1 MKAVEEI
8 PPPLPAA
15 ETGRTESLR
24 WLLVVAGGAVAA
36 RGAMFFGLPLP
47 GCLLREM
54 TGVPC
59 PFCGSTR
66 AFGALASLDFAQAL
80 RWNPL
85 VSAGACVMFVL
96 LLVALARGR
105 GGAGLPERV
114 GSAFA
119 SAPRRWLLAAA
130 LALNW
135 LYLFLHLPR

>member
-1 MKAVEEI
+1 MKAAEII
-8 PPPLPAA
+8 PPPLPVA
-15 ETGRTESLR
+15 ETGRMEALR
-24 WLLVVAGGAVAA
+24 WLMMVAGGAVAA
-36 RGAMFFGLPLP
+36 RVAMSLGFPVP
-47 GCLLREM
+47 GCLLRET

-59 PFCGSTR
+59 PSCGSTR
-66 AFGALASLDFAQAL
+66 AFGALAGLDFAQAL

-96 LLVALARGR
+96 LVAALARGR

-119 SAPRRWLLAAA
+119 STPRRWMLAAA

-135 LYLFLHLPR
+135 LYLFFHLPR